1 MAIGVKRLYSDEY
14 NKATKE
20 MFDCLKMAAK
30 YQTGHKRHEYWNNKA
45 KEVKKYREELK
56 ANGKYK
62 YAE

>member
-1 MAIGVKRLYSDEY
+1 MTIGVKRLYSDEY

-45 KEVKKYREELK
+45 KEAKKYREELK

-62 YAE
+62 YVN

>member
-1 MAIGVKRLYSDEY
+1 MATGVKRLYSDEY

-20 MFDCLKMAAK
+20 MFDCLKMASK
-30 YQTGHKRHEYWNNKA
+30 YRTGHKRHEYWSNKA